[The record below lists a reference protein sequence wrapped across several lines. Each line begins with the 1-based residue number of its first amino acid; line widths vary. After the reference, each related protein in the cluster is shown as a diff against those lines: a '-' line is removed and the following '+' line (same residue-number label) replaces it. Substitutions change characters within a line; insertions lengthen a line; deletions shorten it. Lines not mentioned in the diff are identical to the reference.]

1 MSNNEII
8 TILLFLSIIIII
20 YIALLR
26 WASRINDIEE
36 NLEKINAKL
45 DLITETI
52 LKSQGQETGIKID
65 DHSNDK
71 ELH

>member
-36 NLEKINAKL
+36 NLERINAKL

-52 LKSQGQETGIKID
+52 LKSQGQEAGIKID
-65 DHSNDK
+65 DNSNDQD
-71 ELH
+71 LH

>member
-36 NLEKINAKL
+36 NLERINAKL

-65 DHSNDK
+65 DNSKDK
-71 ELH
+71 DLH

>member
-1 MSNNEII
+1 MSNNEVI

-52 LKSQGQETGIKID
+52 LKSQGQEAGLKID
-65 DHSNDK
+65 DNFNDK
-71 ELH
+71 DLH

>member
-36 NLEKINAKL
+36 NLERINAKL

-65 DHSNDK
+65 DNSSDK
-71 ELH
+71 DLH

>member
-36 NLEKINAKL
+36 NLERINAKL

-52 LKSQGQETGIKID
+52 LKSQGQEAGIKID
-65 DHSNDK
+65 DNANDK
-71 ELH
+71 DLH